1 MKQQS
6 SMQGQIIG
14 NISDLYKVKYKD
26 GYVNCKAR
34 GKFKNKNLRPVV
46 GDKVIFDLDKQ
57 VITEL
62 LPRKNELIRP
72 SICNIDQALIVMSA
86 IEPKFDSYL
95 LDKMISIIT
104 FNKID
109 IIVCFTKLDLLD
121 EGQLKNIN
129 NYINY
134 YQKIGYI
141 VISNTQIDDLHNLLK
156 NKITAVTGQSGV
168 GKSSLLNKLDSNLN
182 LKTDSISYALGRG
195 KHTTK
200 HVELI
205 EIKDCLIADT
215 PGFSSLGFYNM
226 NKQDIRDSIIEFSK
240 HMNDCKY
247 RDCFHIKEDDCI
259 IRQLV
264 DKGIILKSR
273 YDNYLKFIQEKEDVN
288 GKNIRIRAFEKW
300 SWNYWQA

>member
-121 EGQLKNIN
+121 EEQLKNIN

-288 GKNIRIRAFEKW
+288 GKNIRIRAFEK
-300 SWNYWQA
+300 

>member
-104 FNKID
+104 
-109 IIVCFTKLDLLD
+109 
-121 EGQLKNIN
+121 
-129 NYINY
+129 
-134 YQKIGYI
+134 
-141 VISNTQIDDLHNLLK
+141 
-156 NKITAVTGQSGV
+156 
-168 GKSSLLNKLDSNLN
+168 
-182 LKTDSISYALGRG
+182 
-195 KHTTK
+195 
-200 HVELI
+200 
-205 EIKDCLIADT
+205 
-215 PGFSSLGFYNM
+215 
-226 NKQDIRDSIIEFSK
+226 
-240 HMNDCKY
+240 
-247 RDCFHIKEDDCI
+247 
-259 IRQLV
+259 
-264 DKGIILKSR
+264 
-273 YDNYLKFIQEKEDVN
+273 
-288 GKNIRIRAFEKW
+288 
-300 SWNYWQA
+300 

>member
-121 EGQLKNIN
+121 EGQLININ

-288 GKNIRIRAFEKW
+288 GKNIRIRAFEK
-300 SWNYWQA
+300 